1 MISTIL
7 GSMTTTHLGAKMK
20 LPTDGPFTYAAVVSA
35 GVPRQAFRELVEA
48 GRVRRLLK
56 GVYAVADLPD
66 TQLLRAQ
73 AIRLV
78 VPAGVVVTDESAGWL
93 AGAPMILRPG
103 SHLETPPL
111 TVFATGGHHRLRNAL
126 VDSGRRTLLPTDLV
140 ELHGVRVTTPLR
152 TFLDLGRLRHRDR
165 AIAAMDQLLA
175 LGAFEL
181 EDVFAELPRF
191 RGARGVV
198 QLRALSPLA
207 DPRAE
212 SPPESA
218 LRLRFHDGGLPTP
231 VPQHDVV
238 DEHGLFLGR
247 ADLAVPDLG
256 LIAEYDGEGVH
267 GPQQARHDEARRDAM
282 RDAGWT
288 ICVVRKG
295 NLYGQHQDVIQMLW
309 RGVHEARSKGF
320 RPDLG

>member
-1 MISTIL
+1 
-7 GSMTTTHLGAKMK
+7 MTLTHLGASTD
-20 LPTDGPFTYAAVVSA
+20 LPTDGPFTYATVVATGMTRSAFRDLVDA
-35 GVPRQAFRELVEA
+35 GV
-48 GRVRRLLK
+48 VRRLLK
-56 GVYAVADLPD
+56 GVYAVAALPD

-111 TVFATGGHHRLRNAL
+111 TVFATDGHHRLRNAL
-126 VDSGRRTLLPTDLV
+126 VDSGRRGFSATDLT

-175 LGAFEL
+175 LGRFEL
-181 EDVFAELPRF
+181 EEVFAELPRF
-191 RGARGVV
+191 RGRRGVV
-198 QLRALSPLA
+198 QLRALTPLA
-207 DPRAE
+207 DARAE

-231 VPQHDVV
+231 VPQHDVL
-238 DEHGLFLGR
+238 DEHGRFLGR
-247 ADLAVPDLG
+247 ADLAVPELG
-256 LIAEYDGEGVH
+256 FVAEYDGEGVH
-267 GPQQARHDEARRDAM
+267 GPRQAHHDQVRRDAM
-282 RDAGWT
+282 RAAGWT
-288 ICVVRKG
+288 VCVVRKD
-295 NLYGQHQDVIQMLW
+295 NLYGQHQDVIEMLW
-309 RGVHEARSKGF
+309 RGVHEARSRGA

>member
-1 MISTIL
+1 
-7 GSMTTTHLGAKMK
+7 MTMTHLGARVD
-20 LPTDGPFTYAAVVSA
+20 LPTDRPFTYATVVAA
-35 GVPRQAFRELVEA
+35 GVPRTTFRELVEA
-48 GRVRRLLK
+48 GVVRRLLK
-56 GVYAVADLPD
+56 GVYAVAALPD

-103 SHLETPPL
+103 SHLATPPL
-111 TVFATGGHHRLRNAL
+111 TVFATDGHHRLRNAL
-126 VDSGRRTLLPTDLV
+126 VDSGRRGLLPSDV
-140 ELHGVRVTTPLR
+140 MELHGVRVTTPLR

-175 LGAFEL
+175 LGAFTIE
-181 EDVFAELPRF
+181 EVFAELPRF
-191 RGARGVV
+191 KGARGVV

-207 DPRAE
+207 DARAE

-218 LRLRFHDGGLPTP
+218 LRLRFHDGGLPAP
-231 VPQHDVV
+231 VPQHEVF
-238 DEHGLFLGR
+238 DERGQFLGR
-247 ADLAVPDLG
+247 ADLAVPELRFV
-256 LIAEYDGEGVH
+256 AEYDGEGVH
-267 GPQQARHDEARRDAM
+267 GPRQAQHDQARRDAM

-288 ICVVRKG
+288 ICVVRRS
-295 NLYGQHQDVIQMLW
+295 NLYGQHQDVIDLL
-309 RGVHEARSKGF
+309 RSGVSEARGKGA